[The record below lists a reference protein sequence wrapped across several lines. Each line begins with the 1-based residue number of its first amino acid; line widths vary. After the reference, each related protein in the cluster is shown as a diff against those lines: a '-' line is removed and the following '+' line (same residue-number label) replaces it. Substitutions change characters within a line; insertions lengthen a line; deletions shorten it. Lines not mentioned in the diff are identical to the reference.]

1 LVWKM
6 SSGGSSKD
14 EKAAGTSKESSNEVE
29 RSESCKRKRTQISL
43 LEYFS
48 KRKKPK
54 GEVDL
59 KGVEAS
65 KTMCDDSREADVQ
78 LQRELLASAAEKRFG
93 LSPRTDDNSEDSP
106 NFEDQ
111 GACSSYEI
119 NLSQPLFG
127 MSPGNKMDS
136 EEDNMDSVGIP
147 ASFQRLPDCSGFQ
160 PILKPQPDHT
170 ILFRPHI
177 QATEVPTPY
186 PDRYRDAWDRNH
198 VRMPCSKEN
207 LYPTKEKKIRKRWE
221 LIEETLVKPIR
232 SSRDFQ
238 NAIMAYNIH
247 YKDKWDFE
255 GWHAFCNFY
264 LSVKEKDEI
273 LNRILPE
280 VVVLALR
287 LPSICTQP
295 PPLLKRQNSHRLTLS
310 QHQAACLLAN
320 AFFCTFPRRNSQK
333 NSEYSAFPDINF
345 NRLFRGTKDVV
356 NKAKAEKLKTILHYF
371 KRVTADMPV
380 GTITYSRQVIAKER
394 MVEWESGAATFKN
407 LYVTPKGTIEDGG
420 NGFLQVDFAN
430 RLVGGGVIGEGC
442 VQEEIRF
449 LICPE
454 LILSRLFVE
463 RLDPNETLLVTGVER
478 FSSYSGYAQTYK
490 FQKDYIDLTPRDRW
504 GRRFTELVAMDAHV
518 FHIYADQFSP
528 AMLKRELNKANCAF
542 ASSIGPDCLPAI
554 ATGNWGCGAFGG
566 DARLKAL
573 IQLMA
578 AAVSSRDMVYFTFG
592 DVKLSRDLS
601 DFHAF
606 LLENRVTV
614 RELWTLLQN
623 YEKELKQKDDHIELY
638 PYLRACFSRSIPDSN
653 PEGIL
658 VSVDNDGNDANHRTV
673 TLTYENTESAT
684 DQDSYSDKE
693 GIENEP
699 LGCAPGEAGLDAS
712 PDYRID
718 TP

>member
-1 LVWKM
+1 
-6 SSGGSSKD
+6 
-14 EKAAGTSKESSNEVE
+14 
-29 RSESCKRKRTQISL
+29 
-43 LEYFS
+43 
-48 KRKKPK
+48 
-54 GEVDL
+54 
-59 KGVEAS
+59 
-65 KTMCDDSREADVQ
+65 
-78 LQRELLASAAEKRFG
+78 
-93 LSPRTDDNSEDSP
+93 
-106 NFEDQ
+106 
-111 GACSSYEI
+111 
-119 NLSQPLFG
+119 
-127 MSPGNKMDS
+127 
-136 EEDNMDSVGIP
+136 
-147 ASFQRLPDCSGFQ
+147 
-160 PILKPQPDHT
+160 
-170 ILFRPHI
+170 
-177 QATEVPTPY
+177 
-186 PDRYRDAWDRNH
+186 
-198 VRMPCSKEN
+198 
-207 LYPTKEKKIRKRWE
+207 
-221 LIEETLVKPIR
+221 
-232 SSRDFQ
+232 
-238 NAIMAYNIH
+238 
-247 YKDKWDFE
+247 
-255 GWHAFCNFY
+255 
-264 LSVKEKDEI
+264 
-273 LNRILPE
+273 
-280 VVVLALR
+280 LR

-394 MVEWESGAATFKN
+394 MVEWESSSATFKN

-542 ASSIGPDCLPAI
+542 ASSVGPDCLPAI